1 MGPSFLVELLM
12 NEIFLAE
19 ARRKE
24 EINKN

>member
-1 MGPSFLVELLM
+1 MGLSSFVELLI
-12 NEIFLAE
+12 NEKHLAE